1 MSQTSP
7 PPTTRPAVP
16 LKPESPETPMLQAS
30 IDRVLPVVVVVAILV
45 IAMQIGSFFLPPFV
59 MPPPLTILES
69 SYTILTTEYH
79 HIGITAMRLLVA
91 TIFAMTVGVLFGII
105 MGIFPRIRPYL
116 RSLIIIDTGIPALS
130 WMLLAIFWFSNP
142 EVRIF
147 FILSVILIPFYAL
160 NIYDAIRALPRDW
173 VDMIET
179 FRPSRWQIL
188 RYLILPHIVPY
199 ILTTT
204 KSVIGYAVRMAI
216 FAELLASAIGVGSRM
231 SLAQS
236 MFQIHMVLGWTV
248 ILIIANVLL
257 QAGVNK
263 IEKVL
268 LKWRPEATV
277 R

>member
-7 PPTTRPAVP
+7 SQKTKTVVP
-16 LKPESPETPMLQAS
+16 FKPEETVLQAS
-30 IDRVLPVVVVVAILV
+30 VDRVLPVAVVVAILV
-45 IAMQIGSFFLPPFV
+45 AAMQIASYFLPPFV
-59 MPPPLTILES
+59 MPPPLTILVS
-69 SYTILTTEYH
+69 SYDILTTQYH
-79 HIGITAMRLLVA
+79 HIGITAARLFAA
-91 TIFAMTVGVLFGII
+91 TLFAMVLGVTLGII
-105 MGIFPRIRPYL
+105 MGIFARIRPYL

-147 FILSVILIPFYAL
+147 FILSVILVPFYAL
-160 NIYDAIRALPRDW
+160 NTYDAIRALPRDW

-179 FRPSRWQIL
+179 FRPSRWHVL

-199 ILTTT
+199 ILMTT
-204 KSVIGYAVRMAI
+204 KSMIGYAVRMAI
-216 FAELLASAIGVGSRM
+216 FAELLVSAVGIGSRM

-236 MFQIHMVLGWTV
+236 MFQIHMVLGWTI
-248 ILIIANVLL
+248 ILVVANLLL
-257 QAGVNK
+257 QAGINR
-263 IEKVL
+263 IEKLL